1 MHAFARARRRGCLSG
16 TGRIWGY
23 ESACTVHLSV
33 PCTIVRTY
41 PFILHILHPWGLY
54 TGYARMRRLLWVRAR
69 ARTARR
75 RRRDSSTSR
84 LEGAR
89 QRSGRANAG
98 CGECPPVCSR
108 DDLKNERRSFI
119 FVCTS
124 PLAAAVP
131 TRPESIARSASSI
144 LFSTSFADSRSA
156 SRSQSAATSAPLD
169 TFFFVSSSYRQLAP
183 MTSSAR
189 PASAEVAK
197 P

>member
-1 MHAFARARRRGCLSG
+1 MHACAHAFARARRRGCLSG

-89 QRSGRANAG
+89 QRSGRANG
-98 CGECPPVCSR
+98 SCGERLPVCSR
-108 DDLKNERRSFI
+108 RCLKLSRNRRSKKGDV
-119 FVCTS
+119 FVHPNCFC
-124 PLAAAVP
+124 LRA
-131 TRPESIARSASSI
+131 
-144 LFSTSFADSRSA
+144 LNFSSA
-156 SRSQSAATSAPLD
+156 SRICWFTRLSWSVCSNCIR
-169 TFFFVSSSYRQLAP
+169 VSFLKSSRNAL
-183 MTSSAR
+183 SSESCLSTKR
-189 PASAEVAK
+189 YK
-197 P
+197 R

>member
-33 PCTIVRTY
+33 PCTIVRTQHILFHT
-41 PFILHILHPWGLY
+41 PRIVLHILHPRGLY

-89 QRSGRANAG
+89 QRSGRANG
-98 CGECPPVCSR
+98 SCGERLPVCSR
-108 DDLKNERRSFI
+108 RCLKLSRNRRSKKGDV
-119 FVCTS
+119 FVHPNCFC
-124 PLAAAVP
+124 LRA
-131 TRPESIARSASSI
+131 
-144 LFSTSFADSRSA
+144 LNFSSA
-156 SRSQSAATSAPLD
+156 SRICWFTRLSWSVCSNCIR
-169 TFFFVSSSYRQLAP
+169 VSFLKSSRNAL
-183 MTSSAR
+183 SSESCLSTKR
-189 PASAEVAK
+189 YK
-197 P
+197 R